1 MVSQSYCVDSNHRSG
16 SGIGR
21 GVLMCLLPTIP
32 AKPNNRYC
40 VLCPLGHHHPQGGY
54 KGIDKERRKGVM
66 DWGKWWHNKV
76 ARLLFLLLSCAFIS
90 CNKEDVI
97 LEPTPMSVTLT
108 PQTHKVNIVVDNQAK
123 GVIFESDSIV
133 LHYQDRETCKSF
145 DTEAYYIKEVMLHG
159 NLYTPYYTIYSG
171 DIRIPILQYIPD
183 SINYIDVVLYD
194 GCPWYSLD
202 GNKVLQSIQF
212 SNPDVEEWEEGCIIE
227 R

>member
-1 MVSQSYCVDSNHRSG
+1 M
-16 SGIGR
+16 
-21 GVLMCLLPTIP
+21 
-32 AKPNNRYC
+32 
-40 VLCPLGHHHPQGGY
+40 LCPLGHHHPQGDYQGN
-54 KGIDKERRKGVM
+54 DKERREARVM

-76 ARLLFLLLSCAFIS
+76 ARLLFLLLSSAFIS

-97 LEPTPMSVTLT
+97 LEPTPTRMAIMPEL
-108 PQTHKVNIVVDNQAK
+108 HKVNIIVDNQAK

-133 LHYQDRETCKSF
+133 LHYQDREICKSF
-145 DTEAYYIKEVMLHG
+145 DTEAYYIEDIVMNGSISTQH
-159 NLYTPYYTIYSG
+159 YTIYSG

-212 SNPDVEEWEEGCIIE
+212 SNPDVEEWEEGCTIE
-227 R
+227 